1 MNHVL
6 LLIPLLAWQQAAQ
19 AAPAKAA
26 QNPAGIKW
34 VKIPGGSFM
43 MGSDAGDM
51 EGPAHKVTLKPFEM
65 SKSVVTNKQWK
76 ACVAAGKCEPLD
88 PDCTKLGLIHPE
100 KERSDRDDQPAVC
113 MSVVAAD
120 GFAEW
125 AGGFIPT
132 EAQWEYAARSAG
144 KEQTY
149 PWGNEEPDCTRAVIH
164 PKGGIAGCGKSEPS
178 PVCSKP
184 KGNTAQG
191 LCDMVGNTQQWTK
204 DLYKNTYVGAPTDGS
219 ARLDKGLSFRVIRGS
234 YWAQQDYYHV
244 TWRNISAPNSDDVRS
259 SSLGLRLVR

>member
-1 MNHVL
+1 MKYISFPVSL
-6 LLIPLLAWQQAAQ
+6 FIFQMAAQ
-19 AAPAKAA
+19 AAPSKTTIS
-26 QNPAGIKW
+26 NPAGIQW

-43 MGSDAGDM
+43 MGSDTGDM

-76 ACVAAGKCEPLD
+76 ACVAAGKCEALSRDCLTMPDKQKLD
-88 PDCTKLGLIHPE
+88 E
-100 KERSDRDDQPAVC
+100 DDQPAVC
-113 MSVVAAD
+113 MTVEAAD

-144 KEQTY
+144 KDQRY
-149 PWGNEEPDCTRAVIH
+149 PWGNEKPSCTRAVIH
-164 PKGGIAGCGKSEPS
+164 PADGTAGCGKNRSW

-191 LCDMVGNTQQWTK
+191 LCDMVGNVEQWTK

-219 ARLDKGLSFRVIRGS
+219 ARWEKGLNFRVLRGS
-234 YWAQQDYYHV
+234 YWGQQDYYHA
-244 TWRNISAPNSDDVRS
+244 TWRNVNGADQRR